1 MLASALIV
9 ALASWD
15 LNDFGGAYTRSVVSR
30 SAFVAVSL
38 LAAALCAYAGRCHRG
53 QERLGWALLAAAVA
67 SLSVAQVVA
76 FVSLV
81 VTDSSPPLP
90 VDIGELAAVPFVL
103 AAVIVLANGFLGA
116 VERARVAIDGVIIAL
131 AVLLLTWERF
141 LKPIYRPH
149 TIAGMERHITVVH
162 IIGHVVIIGAVVA
175 LGFRGR
181 PGGRLPL
188 VLVAAGVL
196 AQATGEVGD
205 HYLEATGRNS
215 TGTALD
221 AVGISGYLLIAFAA
235 VAALTTTLPKQ
246 HTPTP
251 ARLGRARLVVE
262 ILPYPLALA
271 ALSWGIVNG
280 FRDAG
285 GTYVPLLAALGVA
298 LLGLVTARAVLTIL
312 ANASLTR
319 GLGRQRNALERLTR
333 QQELILNSAGDGIYG
348 VGVDGRVT
356 FVNDAAVRLLG
367 STADAVVGQP
377 HELIVTAPA
386 AAGRSADGR
395 VASSVARPS
404 EDRQGAS
411 VEIHYCRAD
420 GTTFPAEHTVTSI
433 MDDGVVAGAVVVF
446 RDVTERRVVE
456 RMRNE
461 FISVV
466 SHELRTPLTSIR
478 GALGLLAGGVLG
490 GLPQR
495 AQRMTDVAVDS
506 TDRLIRLIN
515 DILDVERMSAGRLVL
530 QRRTCE
536 AADLLAAAVT
546 ELAAFADE
554 AGVIL
559 RTDVTS
565 GAVWADPDRI
575 NQTLTNLIGN
585 AVKFSARGGT
595 VTISSMP
602 RDRGQLFR
610 VRDEGRGIP
619 ADALEKVFGRFE
631 QIDASDSRQKGGT
644 GLGLAI
650 CRGIVEQH
658 GGCIW
663 AESEPGRG
671 ATFSFQLPA
680 VHPMAHSREPRSVLI
695 CDDDTALLEVLRT
708 VLVDQGYRVVSASSG
723 REALERATADPPN
736 VIVLDL
742 LMPGLNGWETAVEL
756 KRRPRTADVPIVI
769 LSGLTPDDSNAV
781 PAADEWIPKPLG
793 LGELVTA
800 LERVLDGQPHPRRVL
815 VVEDDE
821 GLGQVLIER
830 FAGSGLAAVLAVTG
844 EEAVEL
850 SQRLLPQLIVLDL
863 DLPELDGFG
872 VVDRL
877 RRDDRLR
884 GVPVVVYTAL
894 DLSDDERRRLM
905 LGETHFMTKSRTKPE
920 EFEQR
925 VVELLNRITDTQ
937 PAVGEGI
944 GRQADDRQEG

>member
-1 MLASALIV
+1 
-9 ALASWD
+9 LASWD

-602 RDRGQLFR
+602 QDRGQLFR

-658 GGCIW
+658 GGRIW